1 MRVTSHKCSLNL
13 APGTPDSAYG
23 DLVTET
29 RAGDALR
36 DDELEDE
43 IALVGEL
50 VIAATSSDA
59 PLSLDQIDRALG
71 LR

>member
-1 MRVTSHKCSLNL
+1 MTSHRCPPIS
-13 APGTPDSAYG
+13 APRTPFPAYG

>member
-1 MRVTSHKCSLNL
+1 MRVTTHNCSPNL
-13 APGTPDSAYG
+13 APWTPDSAYG
-23 DLVTET
+23 DHVTET

-50 VIAATSSDA
+50 VVAATSSDS
-59 PLSLDQIDRALG
+59 PLSLDQIDHALG

>member
-1 MRVTSHKCSLNL
+1 MRVTRRNCSPNL
-13 APGTPDSAYG
+13 APRTPDCAYG

-50 VIAATSSDA
+50 VVAATSSDC
-59 PLSLDQIDRALG
+59 PLSLDEIDHALG

>member
-1 MRVTSHKCSLNL
+1 MNL
-13 APGTPDSAYG
+13 SPSAPDSAYG

-50 VIAATSSDA
+50 VVAATSSEC
-59 PLSLDQIDRALG
+59 PLSLEQIDRALG

>member
-1 MRVTSHKCSLNL
+1 
-13 APGTPDSAYG
+13 
-23 DLVTET
+23 VTET

>member
-1 MRVTSHKCSLNL
+1 MRVTSSKCWLIP
-13 APGTPDSAYG
+13 APSAPDCAYG

-50 VIAATSSDA
+50 VVAATSSDS
-59 PLSLDQIDRALG
+59 PLSLDQIDHALG